1 MESLPFD
8 IKQILENN
16 LVDQSGYGGT
26 KKQSH
31 STTSSSVSSSSDD
44 SDSGSD
50 QNKNN
55 EELEDDDSDADDQW
69 EVDSNPITQDEN
81 PIPTLDALLE
91 NADPEDPI
99 ASNNQPFHT
108 KNELTDHQINP
119 LPFEKFPVD
128 IKLLPVGHLH
138 SLIDNILV
146 IQSSSSGEHS
156 EIFETFGSIS
166 SPFHSILVKEGAIDI
181 EIVKSKQKVFYAPE
195 HAKIIDTRILQQLKG
210 SDASNVYDEEIPEN
224 QQEFSDDEAEQSAK
238 KEKKAKNRVAK
249 QSNKNDFID
258 YVPQQR
264 PATLDY
270 NDNDFNPEVALKGAP
285 QQPQQPQ
292 PSSLDQQYN
301 PYQFMPY
308 NPILMAQQFTAMQA
322 QMQALL
328 LFNSAFT
335 LISNFQDDDISSI
348 WKNDNKLKSF
358 TVPKQSPQSDIA
370 FVSLQNNNHAVLH
383 NSNMLTLK
391 NPHNNNINF
400 RELLKPQSKV
410 NYSVSRIIVKTDQQA
425 SIFLQQKLKS
435 LNKSDINLLVDAVIQ
450 RAFPLITN
458 RFGNFLV
465 QRVIDLDDVSYKLR
479 IVNSITCQV
488 ESIAMNSYGTH
499 VLQKLLSTSP
509 EHVKILLV
517 NELLNGNIA
526 QGIVHKN
533 ASHVWS
539 KVLELS
545 VNFYGARCL
554 MACLTIGDKKNYAI
568 NLLSDLLFNDPDR
581 IDTLA
586 NLMASSIGAQFLVN
600 ILTLMSNEKYHQLLT
615 LIHAVKKQNAGVIA

>member
-285 QQPQQPQ
+285 QQPQ

-370 FVSLQNNNHAVLH
+370 FVSLQNSNHAVLH

-410 NYSVSRIIVKTDQQA
+410 NYSVKTDQQA

-465 QRVIDLDDVSYKLR
+465 QRVIDLDNVSYKLR

-554 MACLTIGDKKNYAI
+554 MACLTIGDKKDYAI

-600 ILTLMSNEKYHQLLT
+600 ILSLMSNEKYHQLLT

>member
-31 STTSSSVSSSSDD
+31 STTSSSVSSSSD

-50 QNKNN
+50 ENNKK
-55 EELEDDDSDADDQW
+55 EEEEDDESDADDQW

-81 PIPTLDALLE
+81 PIATLDALLE

-108 KNELTDHQINP
+108 KNELIDYQINP

-146 IQSSSSGEHS
+146 IQSSSSGERS
-156 EIFETFGSIS
+156 TLDQDTLICLEDGTLLGEIFETFGSIS

-181 EIVKSKQKVFYAPE
+181 ELVKSKQKVFYAPE
-195 HAKIIDTRILQQLKG
+195 HAKIIDTKNLQQLKG

-238 KEKKAKNRVAK
+238 KEKKAKNRVTK

-270 NDNDFNPEVALKGAP
+270 NDNDFNPEVALKGTP
-285 QQPQQPQ
+285 QQSQQ
-292 PSSLDQQYN
+292 SSVEQQYN

-322 QMQALL
+322 QMQA
-328 LFNSAFT
+328 
-335 LISNFQDDDISSI
+335 
-348 WKNDNKLKSF
+348 
-358 TVPKQSPQSDIA
+358 
-370 FVSLQNNNHAVLH
+370 
-383 NSNMLTLK
+383 
-391 NPHNNNINF
+391 
-400 RELLKPQSKV
+400 
-410 NYSVSRIIVKTDQQA
+410 
-425 SIFLQQKLKS
+425 
-435 LNKSDINLLVDAVIQ
+435 
-450 RAFPLITN
+450 
-458 RFGNFLV
+458 
-465 QRVIDLDDVSYKLR
+465 
-479 IVNSITCQV
+479 
-488 ESIAMNSYGTH
+488 
-499 VLQKLLSTSP
+499 
-509 EHVKILLV
+509 
-517 NELLNGNIA
+517 
-526 QGIVHKN
+526 
-533 ASHVWS
+533 
-539 KVLELS
+539 
-545 VNFYGARCL
+545 
-554 MACLTIGDKKNYAI
+554 
-568 NLLSDLLFNDPDR
+568 
-581 IDTLA
+581 
-586 NLMASSIGAQFLVN
+586 
-600 ILTLMSNEKYHQLLT
+600 
-615 LIHAVKKQNAGVIA
+615 